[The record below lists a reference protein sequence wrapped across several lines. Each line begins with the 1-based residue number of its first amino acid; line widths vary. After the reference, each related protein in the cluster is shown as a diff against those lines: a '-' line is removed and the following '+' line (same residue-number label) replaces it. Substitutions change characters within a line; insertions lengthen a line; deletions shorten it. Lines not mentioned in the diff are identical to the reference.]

1 MPTAF
6 SRVAR
11 LGEAL
16 EATRKRRELAS
27 LIASYLQRL
36 EPEEIGPG
44 VRLVLGQI
52 FPEWDGRSLNL
63 SWSAVSRI
71 LSELTE
77 DKVVDPRAAAKEAV
91 DAGEVAQLLLEAANH
106 KPRRPALKLLE
117 VYRGFE
123 EISEV
128 SGAGS
133 QGRKDGLLRGLLQ
146 RAPPQQA
153 KYLVKNVLGEMR
165 HGASEGMMVE
175 AIAQTAGLR
184 ASDVRRAN
192 QLTGDIGR
200 VAEIAL
206 LEGEEGLAAVR
217 PKLFRPLKPMLA
229 QTADAV
235 EDALEKHGG
244 ESALEHKVDG
254 ARVQIHLKRR
264 RGKRDRIRIYSRR
277 LSDVTGS
284 LPDVAEKVRTQLQAD
299 EAIVEGEVIAVD
311 RKGRPLPFQDL
322 MRRFRRVHGIEAVA
336 KEVPVRLLLFDVLYR
351 DGKSLVDDEYS
362 TRWAA
367 LEAMAGELGTVAREV
382 ISDVRAGEAF
392 AETAYRSGHEGVMA
406 KRPDSA
412 YTPGVRG
419 KSWFKI
425 KRTESLDLVIVAAE
439 WGYGRRHGWLSNYHL
454 AVRDSSSGEFLE
466 VGKTFKGLTDAEF
479 KEMTDRLL
487 GLERNRSGGT
497 VRVEPRTVVEVTFNE
512 IQKSAQYPSGLALR
526 FARITRIRD
535 DKPPGQADTLQT
547 LRGLYERQFRTKGRP
562 SG

>member
-1 MPTAF
+1 
-6 SRVAR
+6 
-11 LGEAL
+11 
-16 EATRKRRELAS
+16 
-27 LIASYLQRL
+27 
-36 EPEEIGPG
+36 
-44 VRLVLGQI
+44 
-52 FPEWDGRSLNL
+52 
-63 SWSAVSRI
+63 
-71 LSELTE
+71 
-77 DKVVDPRAAAKEAV
+77 
-91 DAGEVAQLLLEAANH
+91 
-106 KPRRPALKLLE
+106 
-117 VYRGFE
+117 
-123 EISEV
+123 
-128 SGAGS
+128 
-133 QGRKDGLLRGLLQ
+133 
-146 RAPPQQA
+146 
-153 KYLVKNVLGEMR
+153 
-165 HGASEGMMVE
+165 MVE

-217 PKLFRPLKPMLA
+217 PQLFRPLKPMLA

-235 EDALEKHGG
+235 EDALERHGG

-254 ARVQIHLKRR
+254 ARVQIHLMRR

-311 RKGRPLPFQDL
+311 RKRRPLPFQDL

-425 KRTESLDLVIVAAE
+425 KRAESLDLVIVAAD